1 MPTPAALEPGLLSEL
16 SAELSRSGVDAGAWL
31 LASARLIPSVLLIPA
46 FGLRALPM
54 LAQVSFAFILAG
66 SVLPSFAPLAAS
78 DRPWLLAV
86 VSELLRGLP
95 VALGAAIT
103 IWAATMAGNL
113 MDELRGAAPDPAAAV
128 TDSPASPLGL
138 LLSLAACVAFL
149 QLGGPARLTEALA
162 TAPAALTPSDVR
174 AVVRGL
180 VAGVQ
185 LAVLIAAPLLVL
197 SLLLEVFHALLAR
210 TTSATLWAAVFAPL
224 RALSLLAIAALLLDR
239 LVEGLAL
246 WLHATLPPI

>member
-1 MPTPAALEPGLLSEL
+1 VPTPAALEPGLLSEL
-16 SAELSRSGVDAGAWL
+16 LAVLSHSGVDAPAWL

-46 FGLRALPM
+46 FGLRALPI

-78 DRPWLLAV
+78 DRPWLLLLV
-86 VSELLRGLP
+86 GELLRGLP
-95 VALGAAIT
+95 VALGAATT

-113 MDELRGAAPDPAAAV
+113 MDELRGAAPDPGLAV
-128 TDSPASPLGL
+128 TDSPASPLGI

-149 QLGGPARLTEALA
+149 QFGGPARVTEALA
-162 TAPAALTPSDVR
+162 APATLTPNDVR

-185 LAVLIAAPLLVL
+185 LAVLIAAPLLVM

-210 TTSATLWAAVFAPL
+210 TTSAALWGAVFAPL

-246 WLHATLPPI
+246 WLHATLPPS

>member
-1 MPTPAALEPGLLSEL
+1 MPTSAALEPGLVSEL
-16 SAELSRSGVDAGAWL
+16 LAVLSRSGVDAAAWL

-46 FGLRALPM
+46 FGLRALPV

-66 SVLPSFAPLAAS
+66 SVLPSFAPLGAS
-78 DRPWLLAV
+78 ERPWVLALV
-86 VSELLRGLP
+86 GELLRGLP
-95 VALGAAIT
+95 VALGAATT

-113 MDELRGAAPDPAAAV
+113 MDELRGAAPDPAVDV
-128 TDSPASPLGL
+128 TDSPASPLGI

-149 QLGGPARLTEALA
+149 QFGGPARLTEALA
-162 TAPAALTPSDVR
+162 APAAWTPSDVR

-210 TTSATLWAAVFAPL
+210 TTSAALWAAVFAPL

>member
-1 MPTPAALEPGLLSEL
+1 VPTPAALEPGLLSEL

-86 VSELLRGLP
+86 VTELLRGLP
-95 VALGAAIT
+95 VALGAATT

-149 QLGGPARLTEALA
+149 QFGGPARLTEALA
-162 TAPAALTPSDVR
+162 APAPLTPSDVR

-210 TTSATLWAAVFAPL
+210 TTSAALWAAAFAPL